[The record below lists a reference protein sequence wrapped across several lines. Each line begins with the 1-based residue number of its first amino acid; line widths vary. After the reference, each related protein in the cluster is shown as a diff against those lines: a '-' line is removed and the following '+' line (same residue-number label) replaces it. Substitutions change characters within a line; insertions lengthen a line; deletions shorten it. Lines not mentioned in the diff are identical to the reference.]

1 VTHHV
6 FYHSADLDGHCSGAL
21 VRIHLE
27 RIGKPTVMH
36 GIDYGDPFPWGEL
49 QMMDTVWMVDW
60 TLQPLAEFDRL
71 DEVGLHEVVV
81 IDHHK
86 TSLPL
91 AGRYS
96 GIIDT
101 GRAACEWTERY
112 LHFDLRPAIELLGRY
127 DSWRKGSDWEDAV
140 LPYQYGVRTLPTDP
154 ATTEGMATWRDILGP
169 LDLQRHTVESLRE
182 RGRLILDYQ
191 RQVDAVRM
199 KQAFECKFADLWA
212 IASIGP
218 KCGSQAFAS
227 VWNPSRHDC
236 MASIGHDGPNGLWA
250 VSLYTEK
257 PGLDL
262 TPIAKRF
269 GGGGHP
275 QACGFQV
282 PCLSALGIARREF
295 SDSSGEI
302 QSGQVQ

>member
-1 VTHHV
+1 MTHHV

-21 VRIHLE
+21 VRLYMEKSRHQF
-27 RIGKPTVMH
+27 TMH
-36 GIDYGDPFPWGEL
+36 GIDYGDPFPWDEL
-49 QMMDTVWMVDW
+49 QSGDVVWMLDW
-60 TLQPLAEFDRL
+60 TLQPLTEFDRL
-71 DEVGLHEVVV
+71 DAIGLDFVV
-81 IDHHK
+81 IIDPHK

-91 AGRYS
+91 RGRYG

-101 GRAACEWTERY
+101 ARAACELTQVCAGFEPR
-112 LHFDLRPAIELLGRY
+112 AAVELLGRY
-127 DSWRKGSDWEDAV
+127 DSWRRGQDWESSV

-154 ATTEGMATWRDILGP
+154 ATAEGMKTWKDILGP
-169 LDLQRHTVESLRE
+169 LDYQVYTIPVLQE

-191 RQVDAVRM
+191 RQADAVKM
-199 KQAFECKFADLWA
+199 KKAFECRFADLWA
-212 IASIGP
+212 IALVGA
-218 KCGSQAFAS
+218 KCGSNAFAS

-236 MASIGHDGPNGLWA
+236 MLSISHDGPNGLWS

-275 QACGFQV
+275 QACGFQI

-295 SDSSGEI
+295 SDSSSEI

>member
-1 VTHHV
+1 MTHHV

-27 RIGKPTVMH
+27 RNGKPLAMH
-36 GIDYGDPFPWGEL
+36 GIDYGDPFPWDAL

-60 TLQPLAEFDRL
+60 TLQPLSEFDRL
-71 DEVGLHEVVV
+71 DKIGLYETVV

-91 AGRYS
+91 LGRYS

-101 GRAACEWTERY
+101 SLAACEFTQHY
-112 LHFDLRPAIELLGRY
+112 LDYLRRDAVTLLGRY
-127 DSWRKGSDWEDAV
+127 DSWRRGPDWEDTV

-154 ATTEGMATWRDILGP
+154 ATIEGMATWRDIFGP
-169 LDLQRHTVESLRE
+169 LDLHRHTIPALQE

-191 RQVDAVRM
+191 RKTDAVNM
-199 KQAFECKFADLWA
+199 KRSFECQFAGLSA
-212 IASIGP
+212 IAWIGP
-218 KCGSQAFAS
+218 KCGSQAFSS

-236 MASIGHDGPNGLWA
+236 MMSIGHDGPNGMWS
-250 VSLYTEK
+250 VSMYTEK

-262 TPIAKRF
+262 SEVAKRF

-282 PCLSALGIARREF
+282 PNLAALGIARREF
-295 SDSSGEI
+295 DSDSEK